1 MWKVEKKFIT
11 SSIYFVI
18 LSRETFLKIIIL
30 GIFTKR
36 NEKLVINTFY
46 PPLARNEK
54 YHEITIE
61 RDFPF
66 SGLLALIPFRDFWK
80 RSVPFPC
87 TTLTYIPFHLLPFR
101 EYGEFK
107 KKRKKKEEKKYPTP
121 IRKSLTGC
129 NFTKLAR
136 RGHCW
141 ERGVHCHAFF
151 VPSSL
156 FTRAVSAVTRVH
168 GCVARKE

>member
-1 MWKVEKKFIT
+1 MKVEKKFIT

-61 RDFPF
+61 R
-66 SGLLALIPFRDFWK
+66 IPVFW
-80 RSVPFPC
+80 
-87 TTLTYIPFHLLPFR
+87 
-101 EYGEFK
+101 
-107 KKRKKKEEKKYPTP
+107 
-121 IRKSLTGC
+121 
-129 NFTKLAR
+129 
-136 RGHCW
+136 
-141 ERGVHCHAFF
+141 
-151 VPSSL
+151 
-156 FTRAVSAVTRVH
+156 VTRVNPVSRFLKTKRTFSVH
-168 GCVARKE
+168 YFNLHTVSSPPVS